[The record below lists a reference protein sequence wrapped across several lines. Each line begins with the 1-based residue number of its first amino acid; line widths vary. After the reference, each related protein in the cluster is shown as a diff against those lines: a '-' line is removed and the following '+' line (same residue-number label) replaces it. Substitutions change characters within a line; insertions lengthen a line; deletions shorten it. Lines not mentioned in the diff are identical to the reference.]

1 MIYYLF
7 TYNINLPG
15 VNVKIRT
22 KIKALQELGLPVKGI
37 VLYSH
42 KDSDLASLSDDIF
55 DKHYYNPLK
64 VKNRILRSRPF
75 GLFYSYFIK
84 RREAKFLYNE
94 ILEGKKIDLLITRY
108 GTSDFSTLWLV
119 KKLKGKV
126 LYESNTNEIEQLKLK
141 FTGLLKSSLW
151 RSYDFFCEK
160 YLGPKVLRKV
170 KGVIC
175 VTNEIAA
182 YQASRIGNAAET
194 KVSIISNGIETND
207 YEATPFL
214 DNGRKS
220 NLMMICGNESP
231 WHGLDL
237 IIEQVEKCSLELTF
251 FVVGDI
257 EAKSNSSKI
266 VYTGKL
272 NTLEITNL
280 IKEREI
286 TCGIGSL
293 ALERAGLFEA
303 CPLKVREYLARGLP
317 VVYNYFDTDIDNHEM
332 FRDKYCIKLENG
344 VEKIDL
350 NQIIS
355 KLKIIQSID
364 GYQNSI
370 RTFAIENIDMKVKM
384 LEYKKVIDFVIK

>member
-126 LYESNTNEIEQLKLK
+126 LYESNTNEI
-141 FTGLLKSSLW
+141 
-151 RSYDFFCEK
+151 
-160 YLGPKVLRKV
+160 
-170 KGVIC
+170 
-175 VTNEIAA
+175 
-182 YQASRIGNAAET
+182 
-194 KVSIISNGIETND
+194 
-207 YEATPFL
+207 
-214 DNGRKS
+214 
-220 NLMMICGNESP
+220 
-231 WHGLDL
+231 
-237 IIEQVEKCSLELTF
+237 
-251 FVVGDI
+251 
-257 EAKSNSSKI
+257 
-266 VYTGKL
+266 
-272 NTLEITNL
+272 
-280 IKEREI
+280 
-286 TCGIGSL
+286 
-293 ALERAGLFEA
+293 
-303 CPLKVREYLARGLP
+303 
-317 VVYNYFDTDIDNHEM
+317 
-332 FRDKYCIKLENG
+332 
-344 VEKIDL
+344 
-350 NQIIS
+350 
-355 KLKIIQSID
+355 
-364 GYQNSI
+364 
-370 RTFAIENIDMKVKM
+370 
-384 LEYKKVIDFVIK
+384 